1 MTATDRPHQ
10 NPPPS
15 ADALQVALNQLRIP
29 GLDALRAL
37 AVFLVL
43 ADHSGWAGPFGLP
56 LFDGGF
62 GVMLFFVLSGFLITR
77 GLLAELRD
85 RQRIDLRRFYLRRAA
100 RLLPVFY
107 AYVLIG
113 MILLTLAHRPVPWG
127 AIWSSSAYVVNY
139 YQAFTGAAS
148 HYLSHCW
155 SLAVEEQ
162 FYMLWPLGLLLIHR
176 CMKVTWHGVL
186 IMTLMLV
193 GCRLIWVA
201 AGASDEYL
209 YRALETRG
217 DQLALG
223 GLLACAV
230 ASERIRL
237 AFVRVPARTWVLLA
251 ALGLVILS
259 FNVFRGTIVLKYAVG
274 FSIESLL
281 VTLSLPLVIL
291 SANQASTSTFH
302 ILNAGWVGWIG
313 RISYGIYLFH
323 PMVLHPVRNILT
335 RLGLHTDLAIAIS
348 MVAVVLVA
356 HISFRWFE
364 EPLRQRIVQN
374 KRPTA

>member
-1 MTATDRPHQ
+1 MK
-10 NPPPS
+10 PPPLRQTHAQS
-15 ADALQVALNQLRIP
+15 SDALQAALNQPRIP

-77 GLLAELRD
+77 GLLAELGKSNS
-85 RQRIDLRRFYLRRAA
+85 IDLGRFYLRRAA

-107 AYVLIG
+107 VYVLIG
-113 MILLTLAHRPVPWG
+113 LLLLTLAHRPVPWG
-127 AIWSSSAYVVNY
+127 AIWSSSAYVINY

-176 CMKVTWHGVL
+176 HVKVTWHGVL
-186 IMTLMLV
+186 ALTLALV
-193 GCRLIWVA
+193 ACRLGWVV
-201 AGASDEYL
+201 AGAPDEYL

-237 AFVRVPARTWVLLA
+237 ALGRVPARGWVLLA
-251 ALGLVILS
+251 CLSLVVLS
-259 FNVFRGTIVLKYAVG
+259 FNFFRGTNVLKYAVG

-281 VTLSLPLVIL
+281 VTLALPIVIL
-291 SANQASTSTFH
+291 AANQPGSLAFRL
-302 ILNAGWVGWIG
+302 LNARWAGWIG

-335 RLGLHTDLAIAIS
+335 RSGLNIDVAIAIS
-348 MVAVVLVA
+348 MVAVAIVA

-364 EPLRQRIVQN
+364 EPLRQRIVQP
-374 KRPTA
+374 RHAIA

>member
-1 MTATDRPHQ
+1 MRHLK
-10 NPPPS
+10 PPTPT
-15 ADALQVALNQLRIP
+15 DALQAALSQPRIP

-77 GLLAELRD
+77 GLLAELRHRND
-85 RQRIDLRRFYLRRAA
+85 IDLGRFYVRRAA

-107 AYVLIG
+107 VYVLVG
-113 MILLTLAHRPVPWG
+113 LVLLTLAHRPVPWG
-127 AIWSSSAYVVNY
+127 AIWSSSTYVVNY

-176 CMKVTWHGVL
+176 HVKVTWHGVL
-186 IMTLMLV
+186 ALTLALI
-193 GCRLIWVA
+193 GCRLAWVF

-217 DQLALG
+217 DQLAIG

-230 ASERIRL
+230 ASQRVREGF
-237 AFVRVPARTWVLLA
+237 ARVPARHWVLLGC
-251 ALGLVILS
+251 LLLVILS
-259 FNVFRGTIVLKYAVG
+259 FNVFRGSNVLKYAVG

-281 VTLSLPLVIL
+281 VTLALPLVIL
-291 SANQASTSTFH
+291 AANQPGTRTSRV
-302 ILNAGWVGWIG
+302 LNADGLAWIG

-335 RLGLHTDLAIAIS
+335 RLGLHTDVAIAVS
-348 MVAVVLVA
+348 MVAVAIVA

-374 KRPTA
+374 QRPTA

>member
-1 MTATDRPHQ
+1 MS
-10 NPPPS
+10 PPQTFTPPT
-15 ADALQVALNQLRIP
+15 DALQAALSRARIP

-43 ADHSGWAGPFGLP
+43 ADHSGWVGPFGLP

-77 GLLAELRD
+77 GLLAELD
-85 RQRIDLRRFYLRRAA
+85 HHHTIDLGRFYLRRAA

-107 AYVLIG
+107 VYVVVGL
-113 MILLTLAHRPVPWG
+113 ILLTLAHRPVPWG

-162 FYMLWPLGLLLIHR
+162 FYMLWPLALLFIHR
-176 CMKVTWHGVL
+176 HLKVTWQGVL
-186 IMTLMLV
+186 AMTLALIA
-193 GCRLIWVA
+193 CRIGWVF
-201 AGASDEYL
+201 AGATDEYL

-230 ASERIRL
+230 ASARVREAIS
-237 AFVRVPARTWVLLA
+237 RVPARGWLLLA
-251 ALGLVILS
+251 GLVLVILS
-259 FNVFRGTIVLKYAVG
+259 FNVFRGSNVLKYAIG
-274 FSIESLL
+274 FSIESTL
-281 VTLSLPLVIL
+281 VTLGLPLVIL
-291 SANQASTSTFH
+291 TASQTKGFASSL
-302 ILNAGWVGWIG
+302 LNARWVAWVG

-335 RLGLHTDLAIAIS
+335 RQGIPADLAIALS
-348 MVAVVLVA
+348 MVAVAIVA
-356 HISFRWFE
+356 HLSFRWFE
-364 EPLRQRIVQN
+364 EPLRQRIVN
-374 KRPTA
+374 MRRPTA

>member
-1 MTATDRPHQ
+1 MSPAAPHTTSPPAT
-10 NPPPS
+10 
-15 ADALQVALNQLRIP
+15 DALQAALTQPRIP

-43 ADHSGWAGPFGLP
+43 ADHSGWVGPFSLP

-85 RQRIDLRRFYLRRAA
+85 HGRIQLGRFYLRRAA

-107 AYVLIG
+107 AYVLVG
-113 MILLTLAHRPVPWG
+113 LVLLTLAHRPVPWG
-127 AIWSSSAYVVNY
+127 AIWSSSVYVVNY

-162 FYMLWPLGLLLIHR
+162 FYMLWPLALLLVHR
-176 CMKVTWHGVL
+176 HIKVTWHGVL
-186 IMTLMLV
+186 ALTLALI
-193 GCRLIWVA
+193 GCRLAWVA
-201 AGASDEYL
+201 IGASDEYL

-230 ASERIRL
+230 ASQRVRAQFSRL
-237 AFVRVPARTWVLLA
+237 PARAWILLA
-251 ALGLVILS
+251 CLGLVILS
-259 FNVFRGTIVLKYAVG
+259 FNVFRGSPFLKYAIG
-274 FSIESLL
+274 FSIESLV
-281 VTLSLPLVIL
+281 VTLALPLVIL
-291 SANQASTSTFH
+291 AANQAGGPGFRL
-302 ILNAGWVGWIG
+302 LNARWIAWIG

-335 RLGLHTDLAIAIS
+335 RLGAPADLAIAIS
-348 MVAVVLVA
+348 MVAVAVVA
-356 HISFRWFE
+356 HLSFRWFE

-374 KRPTA
+374 KRTTP

>member
-1 MTATDRPHQ
+1 MHTPQ
-10 NPPPS
+10 PS
-15 ADALQVALNQLRIP
+15 APSDALQAALSQPRIP

-56 LFDGGF
+56 LFDSGF

-77 GLLAELRD
+77 GLLAELRTRD
-85 RQRIDLRRFYLRRAA
+85 DIDLGRFYLRRAA

-107 AYVLIG
+107 VYVVVGLV
-113 MILLTLAHRPVPWG
+113 LLTLAHRPVPWG
-127 AIWSSSAYVVNY
+127 AIWSSSTYVVNY

-176 CMKVTWHGVL
+176 HIKVTWHGVL
-186 IMTLMLV
+186 ALTLALI
-193 GCRLIWVA
+193 GCRLAWVA
-201 AGASDEYL
+201 AGAPDEYL

-230 ASERIRL
+230 ASERVR
-237 AFVRVPARTWVLLA
+237 AGFARVPARSWVLLA
-251 ALGLVILS
+251 SLGLVILS
-259 FNVFRGTIVLKYAVG
+259 FNVLRGTNALKYAAG
-274 FSIESLL
+274 FSLESLL
-281 VTLSLPLVIL
+281 VTLTLPIVIL
-291 SANQASTSTFH
+291 AANQPGGPAYR
-302 ILNAGWVGWIG
+302 ILNAGWAAWIG

-323 PMVLHPVRNILT
+323 PMVLHPVRNTLT
-335 RLGLHTDLAIAIS
+335 RLGLQTDLAIAVS
-348 MVAVVLVA
+348 MVAVAIVA

-374 KRPTA
+374 RRPTA

>member
-1 MTATDRPHQ
+1 VSPRTS
-10 NPPPS
+10 PS
-15 ADALQVALNQLRIP
+15 PQADALQTALSQARIP

-77 GLLAELRD
+77 GLLAEIE
-85 RQRIDLRRFYLRRAA
+85 QKGHIDLGRFYLRRAA

-107 AYVLIG
+107 VYVVVGL
-113 MILLTLAHRPVPWG
+113 ILLSLAHRPVPWG
-127 AIWSSSAYVVNY
+127 AIWSSSIYVVNY

-162 FYMLWPLGLLLIHR
+162 FYMLWPLALLLVHR
-176 CMKVTWHGVL
+176 YVRVTWQGVL
-186 IMTLMLV
+186 ALTLGLIA
-193 GCRLIWVA
+193 CRIGWVF

-230 ASERIRL
+230 ASSRVRATL
-237 AFVRVPARTWVLLA
+237 ARVPARGWILMAGLL
-251 ALGLVILS
+251 LVVLS
-259 FNVFRGTIVLKYAVG
+259 FNVFRGSNVLKYAVG
-274 FSIESLL
+274 FSIESTL
-281 VTLSLPLVIL
+281 VTLGLPLVVL
-291 SANQASTSTFH
+291 AANQPEGLATR
-302 ILNAGWVGWIG
+302 ILNAGWLAWIG

-323 PMVLHPVRNILT
+323 PMVLHPVRNTLT
-335 RLGLHTDLAIAIS
+335 KLGLHADIAIAIS
-348 MVAVVLVA
+348 MVAVAIVA
-356 HISFRWFE
+356 HLSFRWFE
-364 EPLRQRIVQN
+364 EPLRQRIVNSRRQ
-374 KRPTA
+374 TA

>member
-1 MTATDRPHQ
+1 MLTSTSASQSSTA
-10 NPPPS
+10 S
-15 ADALQVALNQLRIP
+15 DALQAALSQPRIP

-43 ADHSGWAGPFGLP
+43 ADHSGWVGPFGLP

-77 GLLAELRD
+77 GLLAELRERD
-85 RQRIDLRRFYLRRAA
+85 GIDLGRFYLRRAA

-107 AYVLIG
+107 VYVLVG
-113 MILLTLAHRPVPWG
+113 LVLLTLAHRPVPWG

-162 FYMLWPLGLLLIHR
+162 FYMLWPLALLLVHRHVKLTWRGVLALTLLLI
-176 CMKVTWHGVL
+176 
-186 IMTLMLV
+186 
-193 GCRLIWVA
+193 GCRLGWVV

-217 DQLALG
+217 DQLAIG

-230 ASERIRL
+230 TSERIR
-237 AFVRVPARTWVLLA
+237 AGFARVPARGWVLLA
-251 ALGLVILS
+251 CLGLVILS
-259 FNVFRGTIVLKYAVG
+259 FNTFRGTNVLKYAVG
-274 FSIESLL
+274 FSVESML
-281 VTLSLPLVIL
+281 VTLALPIVIL
-291 SANQASTSTFH
+291 AASQAGGPASR
-302 ILNAGWVGWIG
+302 ILNAGWAAWVG

-323 PMVLHPVRNILT
+323 PMVLHPVRNTLT
-335 RLGLHTDLAIAIS
+335 RLGMNNDLAIAIS
-348 MVAVVLVA
+348 MVAVAIVA

-364 EPLRQRIVQN
+364 EPLRQRIVLKQ
-374 KRPTA
+374 RPTA

>member
-1 MTATDRPHQ
+1 MSPPQ
-10 NPPPS
+10 PPPPPT
-15 ADALQVALNQLRIP
+15 DALQAALSQARIP

-43 ADHSGWAGPFGLP
+43 ADHSGWVGPFGLP

-77 GLLAELRD
+77 GLLAELD
-85 RQRIDLRRFYLRRAA
+85 RHHTIDLGRFYLRRAA

-107 AYVLIG
+107 VYVVVGL
-113 MILLTLAHRPVPWG
+113 ILLTLAHRPVPWG

-162 FYMLWPLGLLLIHR
+162 FYMLWPLALLFIHR
-176 CMKVTWHGVL
+176 HLKVTWQGVL
-186 IMTLMLV
+186 AMTLALIA
-193 GCRLIWVA
+193 CRIGWVF
-201 AGASDEYL
+201 AGATDEYL

-230 ASERIRL
+230 ASARVREAIS
-237 AFVRVPARTWVLLA
+237 RVPARGWLLLA
-251 ALGLVILS
+251 GLVLVILS
-259 FNVFRGTIVLKYAVG
+259 FNVFRGSNVLKYAIG
-274 FSIESLL
+274 FSIESTL
-281 VTLSLPLVIL
+281 VTLGLPLVIL
-291 SANQASTSTFH
+291 TASQTTGFAPGL
-302 ILNAGWVGWIG
+302 LNARWVAWIG

-335 RLGLHTDLAIAIS
+335 RLGIPADLAIALS
-348 MVAVVLVA
+348 MVAVAIVA
-356 HISFRWFE
+356 HLSFRWFE
-364 EPLRQRIVQN
+364 EPLRQRIVN
-374 KRPTA
+374 MRRPTA

>member
-1 MTATDRPHQ
+1 MHKPPTPSPH
-10 NPPPS
+10 P
-15 ADALQVALNQLRIP
+15 DALQAALSQPRIP

-77 GLLAELRD
+77 GLLAELRERD
-85 RQRIDLRRFYLRRAA
+85 HIDLGRFYLRRAA

-107 AYVLIG
+107 VYVLVG
-113 MILLTLAHRPVPWG
+113 LVLLTLAHRPVPWG

-162 FYMLWPLGLLLIHR
+162 FYMLWPLGLMLIHR
-176 CMKVTWHGVL
+176 HIKVTWHGVL
-186 IMTLMLV
+186 ALTLALI
-193 GCRLIWVA
+193 GCRLAWVA
-201 AGASDEYL
+201 AGAPDEYL

-230 ASERIRL
+230 ASERVR
-237 AFVRVPARTWVLLA
+237 AGFSRVPARGWVLLA
-251 ALGLVILS
+251 CLGLVILS
-259 FNVFRGTIVLKYAVG
+259 FNVLRGTNVLKYAVG
-274 FSIESLL
+274 FTLESWL
-281 VTLSLPLVIL
+281 VTLALPLVIL
-291 SANQASTSTFH
+291 AANQAGGPARHF
-302 ILNAGWVGWIG
+302 LNAGWAAWIG

-323 PMVLHPVRNILT
+323 PMVLHPVRNTLT
-335 RLGLHTDLAIAIS
+335 RLGLQTDLAIAVS
-348 MVAVVLVA
+348 MVAVAIVA

-374 KRPTA
+374 RRPTA

>member
-1 MTATDRPHQ
+1 MPTNH
-10 NPPPS
+10 PPPHPS
-15 ADALQVALNQLRIP
+15 PAGDTLQAALSQARIP

-77 GLLAELRD
+77 GLLTELRQND
-85 RQRIDLRRFYLRRAA
+85 RIGLGRFYLRRAA

-107 AYVLIG
+107 VYVLVG
-113 MILLTLAHRPVPWG
+113 LVLLTLAHRPVPWG
-127 AIWSSSAYVVNY
+127 AIWSSSAYVINY

-162 FYMLWPLGLLLIHR
+162 FYMLWPLALLLIHR
-176 CMKVTWHGVL
+176 HVRISWHGVL
-186 IMTLMLV
+186 ALTLALI
-193 GCRLIWVA
+193 GCRLAWVA
-201 AGASDEYL
+201 AGAPDEYL

-230 ASERIRL
+230 ASERVRL
-237 AFVRVPARTWVLLA
+237 AFAKVPARGWVLLIC
-251 ALGLVILS
+251 LSLVVLS
-259 FNVFRGTIVLKYAVG
+259 FNTFRGTNVLKYAVG

-281 VTLSLPLVIL
+281 VTVALPLVVL
-291 SANQASTSTFH
+291 AANEANGATSRL
-302 ILNAGWVGWIG
+302 LNAAWLAWVG

-323 PMVLHPVRNILT
+323 PMVLHPVRNTLT
-335 RLGLHTDLAIAIS
+335 RLGLNTDVAIAIS
-348 MVAVVLVA
+348 MVAVAVVA

>member
-1 MTATDRPHQ
+1 MRKTTPTSQSSTAP
-10 NPPPS
+10 
-15 ADALQVALNQLRIP
+15 DALQAALLQPRIP

-77 GLLAELRD
+77 GLLAELRERD
-85 RQRIDLRRFYLRRAA
+85 GIDLGRFYLRRAA

-107 AYVLIG
+107 VYVLVG
-113 MILLTLAHRPVPWG
+113 LVLLTLAHRPVPWG
-127 AIWSSSAYVVNY
+127 AIWSSSVYVVNY

-162 FYMLWPLGLLLIHR
+162 FYMLWPLALLLVHR
-176 CMKVTWHGVL
+176 HAKVSWQGVL
-186 IMTLMLV
+186 TLTLV
-193 GCRLIWVA
+193 LIGCRLGWVV

-230 ASERIRL
+230 ASERIR
-237 AFVRVPARTWVLLA
+237 AGFARVPARGWVLMA
-251 ALGLVILS
+251 CLGLIVLS
-259 FNVFRGTIVLKYAVG
+259 FNTFRGTNVLKYAVG
-274 FSIESLL
+274 FSVESML
-281 VTLSLPLVIL
+281 VTLALPIVIL
-291 SANQASTSTFH
+291 AASQPSGPASR
-302 ILNAGWVGWIG
+302 ILNARWAAWVG

-323 PMVLHPVRNILT
+323 PMVLHPVRNTLT
-335 RLGLHTDLAIAIS
+335 RLGMNNDLAIAIS
-348 MVAVVLVA
+348 MVAVAIVA

-364 EPLRQRIVQN
+364 EPLRQRIVHKQ
-374 KRPTA
+374 RQTA